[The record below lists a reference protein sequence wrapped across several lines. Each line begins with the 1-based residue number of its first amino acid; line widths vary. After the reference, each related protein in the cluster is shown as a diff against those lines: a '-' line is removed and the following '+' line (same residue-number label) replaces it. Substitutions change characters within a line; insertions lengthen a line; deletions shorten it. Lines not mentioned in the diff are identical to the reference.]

1 MYLIYFLKKIYI
13 LNKYYLSVL
22 DILRWLKDNILLFEF
37 YLFILLVT

>member
-1 MYLIYFLKKIYI
+1 MYLIYFFKKIYI